1 MHTIIYFLAHDG
13 VKQPEVWETW
23 LEECKELAKT
33 QNRNVLARIF
43 CNPDKVH
50 DPFMKGRVLPFHIPT
65 RWSDPSL
72 VKVLQ
77 EGYKHI
83 LKEFNNLD
91 LICLVSGYDIP
102 IMKPSEFLKL
112 SIQSYVPLI
121 PYKLDKLPTKTYK
134 TLEISKFS
142 KKQPTRF
149 ATQWIHLTKKH
160 AEIISKS
167 NLDSYVDWLKSLNK
181 DASQNYVY
189 DEVLPCAM
197 LEAAG
202 VLKELKDEPLTAMER
217 KNIGDPSPIV
227 FRSLN
232 GKYVVN
238 REELEDGEIEEENF
252 SLNQV
257 LKEYREDEF
266 VFFRKVSESVIFEKM
281 PWL

>member
-1 MHTIIYFLAHDG
+1 MYTIIFFLAHDG
-13 VKQPEVWETW
+13 IKQPEVWETW
-23 LEECKELAKT
+23 LEECQKIAKG

-50 DPFMKGRVLPFHIPT
+50 DKFMKDRLLPFHIPT

-77 EGYKHI
+77 LGYKHI
-83 LKEFNNLD
+83 IDEFTNLD
-91 LICLVSGYDIP
+91 FICLVSGYDIP
-102 IMKPSEFLKL
+102 IMKPYEFLKL

-121 PYKLDKLPTKTYK
+121 SYNLDKMPPKKYK
-134 TLEISKFS
+134 SLSISKFS
-142 KKQPTRF
+142 KKQPTKF
-149 ATQWIHLTKKH
+149 ATQWIHVTKKH

-167 NLDSYVDWLKSLNK
+167 NLETFVEWLDVLNK
-181 DASQNYVY
+181 DAQQNYVY

-202 VLKELKDEPLTAMER
+202 VLNELKDEPLTAMER

-227 FRSLN
+227 FRSLT
-232 GKYVVN
+232 GKYIIN

-257 LKEYREDEF
+257 LKEYRDDEF
-266 VFFRKVSESVIFEKM
+266 VFFRKVSDSVIFEKM
-281 PWL
+281 PWI